1 MPEKFK
7 PSEKIRDKQT
17 GKVFTRHY
25 YLKNT
30 PMAELEKIVNS
41 KAKPK
46 LRIKCAREIQRR
58 KNAYELFTKRSDR

>member
-30 PMAELEKIVNS
+30 PMAELERVANS
-41 KAKPK
+41 NAKPK
-46 LRIKCAREIQRR
+46 LRIKCAREISRR
-58 KNAYELFTKRSDR
+58 KNAHELFTKRSDR